1 MKVTRYADLSVGKRT
16 ILTPGPVEVDPRVLR
31 AMATPILG
39 QFDPEFTSLMN
50 ETSLMIREVFRTANE
65 RRLPVDGTSRAGI
78 EAALTAVIEPGDT
91 VLVPVFGRFGNLLL
105 EIAQRLGAE
114 VETMEAEWGTVF
126 SPEVIARAVREKK
139 PAVLALVHGETSTGR
154 VQDFTGIGDACREA
168 GTIFVVDAVATLSGM
183 PFLTDEWKVDI
194 AVAGAQKCLSVPAGM
209 APLTWNDRAEAK
221 MRARRRIERGLRT
234 ALDAE
239 ESDRPPIRSNYLDLV
254 QLGDYWSPARLNHH
268 TEATVMLY
276 ALREGLRLVLEEG
289 LEERWARHRL
299 HEAALVAGISAMGL
313 SLYGDLNSKMTVVTC
328 VQVPQG
334 VDADTVRAFL
344 LDRFGVEIASSFG
357 PLKGK
362 IWRIGTMGYS
372 ASRFNILH
380 GLGALE
386 AALLHFGVPL
396 PAGAAVQAALYV
408 YEQADAQRK

>member
-1 MKVTRYADLSVGKRT
+1 MNRPRYADLSVGKRT

-50 ETSLMIREVFRTANE
+50 ETSSMIRDVFRTTNE
-65 RRLPVDGTSRAGI
+65 KALPVDGSSRAGI
-78 EAALTAVIEPGDT
+78 EAALTAVVKPGDK
-91 VLVPVFGRFGNLLL
+91 VLVPVFGRFGLLL
-105 EIAQRLGAE
+105 VEICQRLDAV
-114 VETMEAEWGTVF
+114 VETLEAEWGSVF
-126 SPEVIARAVREKK
+126 DPAFIARAVRRTK

-154 VQDFTGIGDACREA
+154 VQPFDGIGDACREVGA
-168 GTIFVVDAVATLSGM
+168 LFVVDAVATLGGV
-183 PFLTDEWKVDI
+183 PFETDAWKVDI

-209 APLTWNDRAEAK
+209 APVTWNPRADAVI
-221 MRARRRIERGLRT
+221 RGRRRVEQGLRT
-234 ALDAE
+234 AGDENGDL
-239 ESDRPPIRSNYLDLV
+239 PPIRSNYLDLA
-254 QLGDYWSPARLNHH
+254 QLSDYWSPTRLNHH
-268 TEATVMLY
+268 TETTTMLY

-299 HEAALVAGISAMGL
+299 HEAAVVAGVKALGL
-313 SLYGDLNSKMTVVTC
+313 ELYGDPGCKLTVVAC
-328 VQVPQG
+328 VTIPPG
-334 VDADTVRAFL
+334 LDGDTVRAYL

-372 ASRFNILH
+372 ASRFNVLH

-386 AALLHFGVPL
+386 ATLVHFGAKV
-396 PAGAAVQAALYV
+396 PAGRAVQAALAV
-408 YEQADAQRK
+408 YAGE

>member
-1 MKVTRYADLSVGKRT
+1 MNVTRYADLSVGKRT

-50 ETSLMIREVFRTANE
+50 ETSRMIRDVFRTTNE
-65 RRLPVDGTSRAGI
+65 RCLPVDGTSRAGI
-78 EAALTAVIEPGDT
+78 EAALTAVIEPGDS
-91 VLVPVFGRFGNLLL
+91 VLVPIFGRFGNLLV
-105 EIAQRLGAE
+105 EIAQRLGAV
-114 VETMEAEWGTVF
+114 VEMIETEWGTSF
-126 SPEVIARAVREKK
+126 DPAVIARAVREKK
-139 PAVLALVHGETSTGR
+139 PKVLALVHGETSTGR
-154 VQDFTGIGDACREA
+154 FQDFTGIGDACREV
-168 GTIFVVDAVATLSGM
+168 GTLFVVDAVATLSGM

-209 APLTWNDRAEAK
+209 APLTWNDRAEER
-221 MRARRRIERGLRT
+221 MRARRRVERGLRT
-234 ALDAE
+234 AQDAE
-239 ESDRPPIRSNYLDLV
+239 DGDRPPIRSNYLDLV
-254 QLGDYWSPARLNHH
+254 QLADYWSPARLNHH

-289 LEERWARHRL
+289 LEARWARHRL
-299 HEAALVAGISAMGL
+299 HEAALVAGIRAMGL
-313 SLYGDLNSKMTVVTC
+313 SLYGDAASKMTVVTC

-334 VDADTVRAFL
+334 VDADAVRAFL

-372 ASRFNILH
+372 ASRFNVLH

-386 AALLHFGVPL
+386 ATLLHFGVPVA
-396 PAGAAVQAALYV
+396 AGAAVQAALYA
-408 YEQADAQRK
+408 YEATTA